1 MQGSLSRIVLPALQ
15 VQIKEESVVLFK
27 LVEVE
32 VEGEF
37 QGLVLK
43 FFDGKVEWGELRVV
57 QTI

>member
-1 MQGSLSRIVLPALQ
+1 MQGGLSHIVLPALE
-15 VQIKEESVVLFK
+15 VQIKEESVVLFE

-37 QGLVLK
+37 QGLVLE
-43 FFDGKVEWGELRVV
+43 FLDGKVEGGKLGVV

>member
-1 MQGSLSRIVLPALQ
+1 MQGGLSRIVLPALE
-15 VQIKEESVVLFK
+15 VQIKEESVVLFE

-37 QGLVLK
+37 QGLVLE
-43 FFDGKVEWGELRVV
+43 FLDGKVEGGELGVV

>member
-1 MQGSLSRIVLPALQ
+1 MQGRLSRIVLPALE
-15 VQIKEESVVLFK
+15 VQIKEESVVLFQ

-37 QGLVLK
+37 QGLVLE
-43 FFDGKVEWGELRVV
+43 FFDGEVEWGELRVV